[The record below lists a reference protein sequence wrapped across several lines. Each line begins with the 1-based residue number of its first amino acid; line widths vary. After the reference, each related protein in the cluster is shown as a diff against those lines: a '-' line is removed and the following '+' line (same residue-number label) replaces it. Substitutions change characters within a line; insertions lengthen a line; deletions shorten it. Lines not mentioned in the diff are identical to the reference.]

1 MSHKDLTKLSIKDL
15 EYEVGQSKQCLLEH
29 NINSSVFGNPFA
41 SGWDN
46 STVVQ
51 TLSKYYDIAR
61 AGYGLL
67 TFLDCYS
74 IDLNQT
80 DCRTYFD
87 NGTSTLTNRYSLR
100 LASHND
106 LDSTYMHNSTKI
118 LPAFIEAVN
127 KQTLYNDNGEINAI
141 PIVVY
146 HNIDYIKNNYSIDNN
161 WYDSTTDVNLFDS
174 EMKYLHGNGF
184 KVFAMSDL
192 GYNQT
197 TNKLYIKN
205 DASPNLFDVR

>member
-1 MSHKDLTKLSIKDL
+1 
-15 EYEVGQSKQCLLEH
+15 
-29 NINSSVFGNPFA
+29 
-41 SGWDN
+41 
-46 STVVQ
+46 
-51 TLSKYYDIAR
+51 
-61 AGYGLL
+61 
-67 TFLDCYS
+67 
-74 IDLNQT
+74 
-80 DCRTYFD
+80 
-87 NGTSTLTNRYSLR
+87 
-100 LASHND
+100 
-106 LDSTYMHNSTKI
+106 MHNSTKI

-146 HNIDYIKNNYSIDNN
+146 HNIEYIKNNYSIDNN

-174 EMKYLHGNGF
+174 EMKYLHDNGF